1 MGSPADNSAVL
12 YPAEAA
18 KTGSVF
24 RDFAFMDA
32 QAAGNAVR
40 DIRRGLRQIERP
52 STPLVDLFD
61 FRPDPVKMGPNA
73 VGTKADGIGNGPG
86 TFLTMIAGSHNKPNR
101 S

>member
-1 MGSPADNSAVL
+1 MGSPANNFAVL

-24 RDFAFMDA
+24 RDFAPMDT

-40 DIRRGLRQIERP
+40 SIRRGLRKVVSP

-61 FRPDPVKMGPNA
+61 FRPDKVKMGPNTI
-73 VGTKADGIGNGPG
+73 GTKTDGI
-86 TFLTMIAGSHNKPNR
+86 
-101 S
+101 